1 MKSFIMLLL
10 LVCFGWADSTKMDDD
25 HHRFPMDLDDLRLTP
40 QQHQAVK
47 ETMREYQNSSR
58 LYHKQNAKT
67 QQELNVLFLNPT
79 FDEKSFRSKRLE
91 MQTTSVEIQTRLLK
105 KLHTILTP
113 QQKEKFIRHI
123 QEWEIE

>member
-1 MKSFIMLLL
+1 MKSLIIILSLL
-10 LVCFGWADSTKMDDD
+10 CFVWADSSKMDED
-25 HHRFPMDLDDLRLTP
+25 HRRFPMDLDDLHLSA

-47 ETMREYQNSSR
+47 EIMREYQSSSR

-67 QQELNVLFLNPT
+67 QLELNALFLNPA
-79 FDEKSFRSKRLE
+79 FDDKVYRARSME
-91 MQTTSVEIQTRLLK
+91 IQSSSIEIQTRLLK

-113 QQKEKFIRHI
+113 QQKKQFIRHI

>member
-1 MKSFIMLLL
+1 MKSFIVLLL

-25 HHRFPMDLDDLRLTP
+25 HHRFPMDLDDLQLTP

-67 QQELNVLFLNPT
+67 QLELNTLFLNPT
-79 FDEKSFRSKRLE
+79 FDERSFRSKRLE
-91 MQTTSVEIQTRLLK
+91 MQATSVEIQTQLLT

-113 QQKEKFIRHI
+113 QQKQKFIRHI
-123 QEWEIE
+123 QEWEVE